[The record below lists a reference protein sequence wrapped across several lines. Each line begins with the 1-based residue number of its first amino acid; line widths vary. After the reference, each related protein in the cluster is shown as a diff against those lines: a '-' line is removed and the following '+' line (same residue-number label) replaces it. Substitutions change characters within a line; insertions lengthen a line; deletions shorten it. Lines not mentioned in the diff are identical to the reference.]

1 MPWLPLMVELAGI
14 LHERLSLA
22 NKRAE
27 LATDPAAKKA
37 AIDEGLIV
45 ADSFQKLLDKIKG
58 FIGELNDHP
67 ASTPPTPVKP

>member
-1 MPWLPLMVELAGI
+1 MLWLPLFVELAGI
-14 LHERLSLA
+14 LHERLALA

-67 ASTPPTPVKP
+67 VTPGNKP